1 MAIFSRR
8 TLQRFINE
16 NAKFI
21 EDKKLRQHVN
31 NLNNINP
38 EQYLSYEWEVAI
50 LNIFSKVGKLIHEPV
65 FGKKTPDIL
74 FSSYNN
80 DCNFIADIL
89 TISDQYFEEQNPIE
103 YFRKE
108 FERVI
113 KKNNLDICSFN
124 VRVEGN
130 SGIDFLKEKKKLRLP
145 KKEEFNDKIF
155 KKNDFLLFLSKIKSK
170 PENEHDCVLKD
181 SNLDLQ
187 ITYHPDKFRYHP
199 LQKGFEMSHPY
210 YRGIFD
216 TDIDYSKQGN
226 RIVTMLKNNVVYRGL
241 DDKCKYLKKIKDSH
255 SVKEKI
261 GVILCDG
268 GCDLLHNSS
277 NYPCT
282 IEKILNTCLYYNSHI
297 DFILVVRTQKYMS
310 SDPVSS
316 IFYHSRN
323 CDKQIIDQL
332 YKIVNQALDNLPNP
346 ISNAD
351 NAIANLRL
359 QRLQKN
365 KRFPFHGGGRLAPMF
380 GGCYSEITLS
390 LITLLGVLA
399 GEFSQEDFFK
409 LYDFIKNNKSIVHE
423 YFPENPFEK
432 NLDKGIFIKSF
443 IIEKFLD
450 KDNDYITFNFSE
462 EYSYSVLKNTT
473 QNLLFEENGDFKVRL
488 YTITLLELLSGKIDL
503 EKFLKIHDFWDDD
516 KLISDQFISKNPFK
530 NSLKKGMLIE
540 EMTQNNGCTTISFSK
555 PDPAISPFIM
565 PL

>member
-21 EDKKLRQHVN
+21 EERKLRQHIN

-50 LNIFSKVGKLIHEPV
+50 LNIFSKVGKLTHEPV

-80 DCNFIADIL
+80 DCNFIAEIL

-103 YFRKE
+103 HFRKE

-130 SGIDFLKEKKKLRLP
+130 NGIDFLKEKKKLKLP
-145 KKEEFNDKIF
+145 RKEEFNDKIF
-155 KKNDFLLFLSKIKSK
+155 KKNDFLVFLSKIKSK
-170 PENEHDCVLKD
+170 PESQHDCVLKD
-181 SNLDLQ
+181 SNLDLH
-187 ITYHPDKFRYHP
+187 ITYHPHKFRYHP
-199 LQKGFEMSHPY
+199 LQKGFGMSHPY

-226 RIVTMLKNNVVYRGL
+226 RIVRMLKNNVVYRGL
-241 DDKCKYLKKIKDSH
+241 DNKCKYLKKIKDSN
-255 SVKEKI
+255 SLEEKI

-268 GCDLLHNSS
+268 GCDLIHNSS
-277 NYPCT
+277 NYYCT
-282 IEKILNTCLYYNSHI
+282 LEKILNTCLYYNSYI
-297 DFILVVRTQKYMS
+297 DFILVVKTKKYMS
-310 SDPVSS
+310 SPPVSS
-316 IFYHSRN
+316 IFFSGRN
-323 CDKQIIDQL
+323 CDKQISDHL
-332 YKIVNQALDNLPNP
+332 YEIVNQALDNLPNP

-359 QRLQKN
+359 QKN
-365 KRFPFHGGGRLAPMF
+365 KGFSFHGGGRFAAMF
-380 GGCYSEITLS
+380 GGWYSAITLS
-390 LITLLGVLA
+390 LRSLLELFA
-399 GEFSQEDFFK
+399 GELKQEKFFRD
-409 LYDFIKNNKSIVHE
+409 YHFVENNESII
-423 YFPENPFEK
+423 YRDFPENPFEK

-443 IIEKFLD
+443 TIEKFLD
-450 KDNDYITFNFSE
+450 KDDDYITFNFSE
-462 EYSYSVLKNTT
+462 ECSYSVSKNIS
-473 QNLLFEENGDFKVRL
+473 QKLIFEEDGDFKVRL
-488 YTITLLELLSGKIDL
+488 YTITLLELLSGKIDQ
-503 EKFLKIHDFWDDD
+503 EKFLQTHNFGDDD
-516 KLISDQFISKNPFK
+516 ELMADQFISKNPFK
-530 NSLKKGMLIE
+530 NSLKKGILIKE
-540 EMTQNNGCTTISFSK
+540 ITQNNGYTTISFSK

-565 PL
+565 PI